1 MKLSI
6 FLAGIRPQNWMNL
19 YRSIPN
25 STTITD
31 RELVIVSPYDL
42 PRKLRNRS
50 DVRLIRDWG
59 CPTRCYQLGLLH
71 SRGDYVVWGADDGV
85 FSKTMAIDKAFD
97 ILPDHKGV
105 VSFKYQEG
113 SVNDEGNI
121 NRNTDE
127 WWRLGRHKHHKRLP
141 YIPNHYFLIMNA
153 LIKRSYFMETGGWDC
168 RFEQLGMAGPD
179 MSIRLQNDGAEV
191 VMGEMFMSV
200 THEKG
205 TQLHKPIEDAHKKN
219 DMPLFK
225 QIYTNKSS
233 QSRARVDFD
242 NWKHTPAV
250 WSRRFK

>member
-6 FLAGIRPQNWMNL
+6 FLAGIRPQNWLAL
-19 YRSIPN
+19 YQSIPN
-25 STTITD
+25 STIITD
-31 RELVIVSPYDL
+31 YELVIVSPYDL
-42 PRKLRNRS
+42 PLELQNI
-50 DVRLIRDWG
+50 DNVRLIKDWG
-59 CPTRCYQLGLLH
+59 KPTRCYQLGLLH
-71 SRGDYVVWGADDGV
+71 SRGEYVVWGADDGI
-85 FSKTMAIDKAFD
+85 FSPTLAIDKAFD
-97 ILPDHKGV
+97 IIPGNKGV

-113 SVNDEGNI
+113 SPRAKGNK
-121 NRNTDE
+121 NRNENE
-127 WWRLGRHKHHKRLP
+127 WWRLGSFGVLREIP
-141 YIPNHYFLIMNA
+141 FVPNHYFLIMNA